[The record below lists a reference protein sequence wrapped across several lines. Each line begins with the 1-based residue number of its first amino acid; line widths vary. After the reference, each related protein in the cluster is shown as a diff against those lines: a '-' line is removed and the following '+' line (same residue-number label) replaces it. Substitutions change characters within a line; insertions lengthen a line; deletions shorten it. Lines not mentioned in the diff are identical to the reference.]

1 MIQLTQL
8 IRDLLNSALADGTFC
23 LVGTATK
30 DGFPQIS
37 PKGSVVVFN
46 DDTLCYWERSNRSAA
61 KRVLENPHVCI
72 YYRNP
77 GKAGSTF
84 RGGVIRFY
92 GEATVLN
99 DGPDRDKVWELIPE
113 AERKPD
119 PEKKGSAVLVKLRSV
134 EEMSGNVVMKRD

>member
-1 MIQLTQL
+1 MICQRCRRSVPGASYRRANGIWEEPLIQLTQT

-23 LVGTATK
+23 LVATATK
-30 DGFPQIS
+30 DGYPQVS

-61 KRVLENPHVCI
+61 KRVHENSHVCI

-77 GKAGSTF
+77 AKAGKEF

-92 GEATVLN
+92 G
-99 DGPDRDKVWELIPE
+99 
-113 AERKPD
+113 
-119 PEKKGSAVLVKLRSV
+119 
-134 EEMSGNVVMKRD
+134 